1 MANTARLHQGQTR
14 AIGWYAVQRV
24 RIADWFKPRQGKKQP
39 GQDHLEAIV
48 TPQQTNATSQDDAD
62 NIPNTSESQISIE
75 SKKEKKQ
82 TKEGESQDKVMQK
95 PSTTSKDAK
104 KLKAV
109 VRESHTI
116 LVKAHSVFPFQLFP
130 DGINI
135 DRHKLT
141 IIRRQFFGIEQKVS
155 VPLENV
161 KNIEADLGPF
171 FGSVIITSDLF
182 INNIQKVEFL
192 WRDDAKKVQKLVQG
206 AVVAQA
212 EGIDLNK
219 IETKQLRTLLIDLGS
234 GHTKSM

>member
-1 MANTARLHQGQTR
+1 MANTAKLHQAETR

-24 RIADWFKPRQGKKQP
+24 RIADWFKPHHGKQEQEDEPAKNTTMEHRTTHTKSE
-39 GQDHLEAIV
+39 DEA
-48 TPQQTNATSQDDAD
+48 
-62 NIPNTSESQISIE
+62 
-75 SKKEKKQ
+75 
-82 TKEGESQDKVMQK
+82 QDKSDSDKIMQK
-95 PSTTSKDAK
+95 PSAHSKDAK

-116 LVKAHSVFPFQLFP
+116 LAKARSVFPFQLFP

-141 IIRRQFFGIEQKVS
+141 IIYRQFFGIEQKVS
-155 VPLENV
+155 VPLENI

-171 FGSVIITSDLF
+171 FGTVTITSDLF
-182 INNIQKVEFL
+182 INNTQTVHFL
-192 WRDDAKKVQKLVQG
+192 WRDDAKKIQKLVQG

-212 EGIDLNK
+212 EGINLNK
-219 IETKQLRTLLIDLGS
+219 IETKELRNLLIDLGS

>member
-1 MANTARLHQGQTR
+1 MSGKIAYLQLTEAPSILDYMTTPVKTQQSR

-24 RIADWFKPRQGKKQP
+24 HITDWLKPHRNKQIDHSEVYSQSTAHKEDRPDTSP
-39 GQDHLEAIV
+39 GQDSTHQKRDSGGEMPPL
-48 TPQQTNATSQDDAD
+48 PQTD
-62 NIPNTSESQISIE
+62 
-75 SKKEKKQ
+75 
-82 TKEGESQDKVMQK
+82 
-95 PSTTSKDAK
+95 SKDAK

-116 LVKAHSVFPFQLFP
+116 LAKAQSVFPFQLFP
-130 DGINI
+130 DTINI

-171 FGSVIITSDLF
+171 FGSITITSDLF
-182 INNIQKVEFL
+182 INNTQTVHFL
-192 WRDDAKKVQKLVQG
+192 TRNDARKIQKLVQG

-212 EGIDLNK
+212 EGIDLNR
-219 IETKQLRTLLIDLGS
+219 IDVKQLRGMLIDLGS
-234 GHTKSM
+234 GHSRSM